1 MSYFVPYGK
10 HIDPRK
16 PISTPV
22 NDNPKRSLYE
32 ELIDVFFPEK
42 NRTQHFIDRLNQESF
57 PMTADSS
64 ELDHTYVVHVP
75 EGTKEE
81 GISIDTS
88 DDKKEIRVSISV
100 RREDEDFHAEETMQ
114 YNWKSNRVIDVEHM
128 ESYLDKKNNQLVVY
142 SPYVVEEHDENQKD
156 NNDIKGIVEIPV
168 NTGKEKYEKEH
179 TGEDAEPNNDA

>member
-10 HIDPRK
+10 YIDPRK

-42 NRTQHFIDRLNQESF
+42 NRTQRFIDRLNQESF

-64 ELDHTYVVHVP
+64 ELDHTYVVHIP

-81 GISIDTS
+81 DISIDTS

-100 RREDEDFHAEETMQ
+100 RREDEGFHAEETMQ
-114 YNWKSNRVIDVEHM
+114 YSWKSNRVIDVEQM
-128 ESYLDKKNNQLVVY
+128 EAYLDKKNNQLVVY
-142 SPYVVEEHDENQKD
+142 SPYVVEEHDENKE
-156 NNDIKGIVEIPV
+156 NDKNGEIIELPV
-168 NTGKEKYEKEH
+168 NTGKGNYEKEH